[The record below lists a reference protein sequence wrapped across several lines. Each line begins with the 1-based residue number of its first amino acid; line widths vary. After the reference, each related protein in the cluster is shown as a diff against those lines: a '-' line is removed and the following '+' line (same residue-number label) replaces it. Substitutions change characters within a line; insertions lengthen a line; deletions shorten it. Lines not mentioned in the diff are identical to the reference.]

1 MTSIF
6 TRIIKGELPSY
17 KLHEDEWTISI
28 LTIEPIRLGHS
39 LVIPKIEVDHF
50 FEVPEPYYTKVF
62 ENSKNLSLAIKKATG
77 CKRVGTIIQGFEV
90 PHCHHHLIPVNQ
102 PSDMSFSHAHKEPE
116 DKMKEIQEKII
127 SFL

>member
-1 MTSIF
+1 MSSIF
-6 TRIIKGELPSY
+6 TKIMNGDLPSY

-39 LVIPKIEVDHF
+39 LVIPKVEVDHF

-62 ENSKNLSLAIKKATG
+62 ENSKKLAIAIKKATG

-90 PHCHHHLIPVNQ
+90 AHCHHHLVPVDK
-102 PSDMSFSHAHKEPE
+102 PSDLSFAHAHKESE
-116 DKMKEIQEKII
+116 EKMKEIQQKII
-127 SFL
+127 TYL